1 MANIKQTL
9 SQLDHD
15 VKKLKEKKAI
25 DKLVVDLQES
35 MNFNQDDISD
45 LKKNAKKAKL
55 ELKKWKKQVFYL
67 EAYSRREN
75 VKFVGIPEDTTAN
88 EDHNSQ
94 PKDTKGIIYN
104 FMENELNKLYWQC
117 SRQNFFPLGK
127 PKTSGPLRYSDKEKV
142 RSKARVH
149 LKGTDFDDIPREL

>member
-45 LKKNAKKAKL
+45 LKNNAKKAKL
-55 ELKKWKKQVFYL
+55 ELK
-67 EAYSRREN
+67 E
-75 VKFVGIPEDTTAN
+75 
-88 EDHNSQ
+88 
-94 PKDTKGIIYN
+94 
-104 FMENELNKLYWQC
+104 
-117 SRQNFFPLGK
+117 
-127 PKTSGPLRYSDKEKV
+127 
-142 RSKARVH
+142 
-149 LKGTDFDDIPREL
+149 

>member
-55 ELKKWKKQVFYL
+55 ELKK
-67 EAYSRREN
+67 
-75 VKFVGIPEDTTAN
+75 
-88 EDHNSQ
+88 
-94 PKDTKGIIYN
+94 
-104 FMENELNKLYWQC
+104 
-117 SRQNFFPLGK
+117 
-127 PKTSGPLRYSDKEKV
+127 
-142 RSKARVH
+142 
-149 LKGTDFDDIPREL
+149 